1 MNAEVIFRRLQ
12 NRILLTNTSV
22 RSQGSFSRL
31 MTHLTCFSKYQIP
44 GIFSMWKDNTYL
56 ACFTKPVASQ
66 YHMKRKLSNH
76 GTSHVYKTMGCL
88 LQQERTAKI

>member
-1 MNAEVIFRRLQ
+1 
-12 NRILLTNTSV
+12 
-22 RSQGSFSRL
+22 
-31 MTHLTCFSKYQIP
+31 
-44 GIFSMWKDNTYL
+44 MWKDNTYL

-76 GTSHVYKTMGCL
+76 GTSHIYKTMGCL